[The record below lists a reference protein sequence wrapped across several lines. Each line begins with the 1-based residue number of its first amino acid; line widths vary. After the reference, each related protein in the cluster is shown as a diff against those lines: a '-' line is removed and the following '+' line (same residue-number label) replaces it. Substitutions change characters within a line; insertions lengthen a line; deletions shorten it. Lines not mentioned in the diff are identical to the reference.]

1 MSDDV
6 KLEEGHVKM
15 AVQFA
20 KLEPGNPALDW
31 PEDMRHI
38 RIIGCPDM
46 RQCEV
51 QYEFGTLY
59 FRERGQT
66 DGHFAMIDLDKL
78 FRRTFVAIIKANDG
92 MEAAAALEH
101 GLKALPGYE
110 YLTVAEEV
118 TL

>member
-1 MSDDV
+1 MTDEV
-6 KLEEGHVKM
+6 KFEEGNVSV

-20 KLEPGNPALDW
+20 KLEPGNPAADW
-31 PEDMRHI
+31 PEDMQHI

-51 QYEFGTLY
+51 KYEFGTLL
-59 FRERGQT
+59 FRER
-66 DGHFAMIDLDKL
+66 DKPESHFAMLDLDKL

-92 MEAAAALEH
+92 MEPAAALEH
-101 GLKALPGYE
+101 GLKALPGFE

-118 TL
+118 AS

>member
-1 MSDDV
+1 MTDDI
-6 KLEEGHVKM
+6 KLEDARVSLDVSFGK
-15 AVQFA
+15 QDQD
-20 KLEPGNPALDW
+20 NPELTW

-51 QYEFGTLY
+51 KYEFGVFY
-59 FRERGQT
+59 FRERDKE
-66 DGHFAMIDLDKL
+66 DGHFAMISMDTL
-78 FRRTFVAIIKANDG
+78 FRRVFVSLIKANDG
-92 MEAAAALEH
+92 MDPAAALEH